1 MVQKMVNTFFLLLG
15 GSKKYI
21 YFLPKGSPFVG
32 EKSCIFDSQTAR
44 NGREVETEVG
54 AKLRT
59 IMSAN
64 IKRQSSREH
73 AGGLLNL

>member
-32 EKSCIFDSQTAR
+32 KKAASSIHRPLEMAEKSKLKSVRNSARLCLLILKDSRVANTQ
-44 NGREVETEVG
+44 G
-54 AKLRT
+54 AY
-59 IMSAN
+59 
-64 IKRQSSREH
+64 
-73 AGGLLNL
+73 